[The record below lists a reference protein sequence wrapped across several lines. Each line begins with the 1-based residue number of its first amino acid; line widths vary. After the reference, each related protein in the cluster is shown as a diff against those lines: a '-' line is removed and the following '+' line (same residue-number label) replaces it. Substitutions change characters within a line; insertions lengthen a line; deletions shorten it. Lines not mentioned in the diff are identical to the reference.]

1 MEQQEK
7 TEQALSAKKVKE
19 MKKAEKRK
27 QKEAKKEQ
35 KAKNPGKKRKKAPV
49 IIAAIIIVLI
59 VIRMVS
65 CAFSGNAGVMVST
78 TNAFRGDIE
87 ENVSTSGKV
96 ASEEKTV
103 LFAPVSGRLSEINV
117 AAGDAV
123 KAGDVLMTYDMDQME
138 QRLQEA
144 SLQQDKSNASYNST
158 MTENSKSTAKLNEA
172 NTNLAVLDQQLT
184 DYKAYLKEL
193 QDKLST
199 SQRETQRQLSEE
211 SYDLSRKAADLNK
224 ELQDGVTAERAKEIN
239 KELQDISSS
248 QARNSYVQSIAN
260 SSDYVVSMQNEIATV
275 QEHITEC
282 ENYKAEMQSQKGSS
296 EGTILN
302 GYQSQAYAADKDLA
316 QLTYQEAQEQYD
328 AAKKGIVADFDGIVT
343 ECTGVSGASV
353 TEGAQLI
360 TLESSQNV
368 KVSFDASKSDVAKLA
383 IGQKVDITISGN
395 KYEGEISKIN
405 RMATLNASNTP
416 MVGVEVH
423 LTNPDD
429 KIILGLDAKLTVH
442 TNSAQDTL
450 LIPVEAIN
458 ADKNGD
464 FLYVIEN
471 GMVVKRAITCGISS
485 DEYTEVLDGITDGC
499 AHGTVGGGSMTQVWE
514 YIKIALMNIRSNKGR
529 SILTMLGIIIG
540 ISSVIMII
548 SIGNGVKSGINGELN
563 SMAGGQIAV
572 YSNDTAENGTEVIFT
587 EEDMDA
593 IQEKVPNVKAVTP
606 SWSFSGSATGR
617 KGTFDAAATF
627 GKAGLEYS
635 SQDPII
641 KGRYFTD
648 SDYYTANK
656 VCVITESSAKTLFGN
671 TNVIGMSFDYTLYG
685 VTQEFTIVGIR
696 KDNASKLF
704 GMGGNGT
711 VTMEAPISTIS
722 EGYGFYVDYTD
733 LLIVS
738 DGADNAS
745 QVAKDVVRLLENR
758 HGVRGQNAILVQ
770 NFNDI
775 MSQMDQILSYITI
788 FVVFVAAIS
797 LLVGGIGVMNIM
809 LVSVTERTR
818 EIGIRKSLGARTGSI
833 LLQFL
838 SESAIITLLGGLI
851 GILIGVAGAFGI
863 CSLIGFTAK
872 VSVGTVLGASMFSS
886 AVGIFFGIY
895 PAKKAAKLSPIEALR
910 HE

>member
-7 TEQALSAKKVKE
+7 TEQALSAKKIKE

-49 IIAAIIIVLI
+49 IIAVIIIVLI
-59 VIRMVS
+59 IIRLVS
-65 CAFSGNAGVMVST
+65 CAFFGNVGVQVST

-158 MTENSKSTAKLNEA
+158 MTENS
-172 NTNLAVLDQQLT
+172 NLAVLDQQLT

-211 SYDLSRKAADLNK
+211 SHDLSRKAADLNK

-485 DEYTEVLDGITDGC
+485 DEYTEVLEGI
-499 AHGTVGGGSMTQVWE
+499 
-514 YIKIALMNIRSNKGR
+514 
-529 SILTMLGIIIG
+529 
-540 ISSVIMII
+540 
-548 SIGNGVKSGINGELN
+548 
-563 SMAGGQIAV
+563 
-572 YSNDTAENGTEVIFT
+572 T
-587 EEDMDA
+587 EEDQIIVNSLTGISLEEGM
-593 IQEKVPNVKAVTP
+593 AVTAVP
-606 SWSFSGSATGR
+606 
-617 KGTFDAAATF
+617 
-627 GKAGLEYS
+627 
-635 SQDPII
+635 
-641 KGRYFTD
+641 
-648 SDYYTANK
+648 
-656 VCVITESSAKTLFGN
+656 
-671 TNVIGMSFDYTLYG
+671 
-685 VTQEFTIVGIR
+685 
-696 KDNASKLF
+696 
-704 GMGGNGT
+704 
-711 VTMEAPISTIS
+711 ME
-722 EGYGFYVDYTD
+722 
-733 LLIVS
+733 
-738 DGADNAS
+738 
-745 QVAKDVVRLLENR
+745 Q
-758 HGVRGQNAILVQ
+758 
-770 NFNDI
+770 
-775 MSQMDQILSYITI
+775 
-788 FVVFVAAIS
+788 
-797 LLVGGIGVMNIM
+797 
-809 LVSVTERTR
+809 
-818 EIGIRKSLGARTGSI
+818 
-833 LLQFL
+833 
-838 SESAIITLLGGLI
+838 
-851 GILIGVAGAFGI
+851 
-863 CSLIGFTAK
+863 
-872 VSVGTVLGASMFSS
+872 
-886 AVGIFFGIY
+886 
-895 PAKKAAKLSPIEALR
+895 
-910 HE
+910 

>member
-184 DYKAYLKEL
+184 DYKAYL
-193 QDKLST
+193 
-199 SQRETQRQLSEE
+199 
-211 SYDLSRKAADLNK
+211 K

-485 DEYTEVLDGITDGC
+485 DEYTEVLEGI
-499 AHGTVGGGSMTQVWE
+499 
-514 YIKIALMNIRSNKGR
+514 
-529 SILTMLGIIIG
+529 
-540 ISSVIMII
+540 
-548 SIGNGVKSGINGELN
+548 
-563 SMAGGQIAV
+563 
-572 YSNDTAENGTEVIFT
+572 T
-587 EEDMDA
+587 EEDQIIVNSLTGISLEEGM
-593 IQEKVPNVKAVTP
+593 AVTAVP
-606 SWSFSGSATGR
+606 
-617 KGTFDAAATF
+617 
-627 GKAGLEYS
+627 
-635 SQDPII
+635 
-641 KGRYFTD
+641 
-648 SDYYTANK
+648 
-656 VCVITESSAKTLFGN
+656 
-671 TNVIGMSFDYTLYG
+671 
-685 VTQEFTIVGIR
+685 
-696 KDNASKLF
+696 
-704 GMGGNGT
+704 
-711 VTMEAPISTIS
+711 ME
-722 EGYGFYVDYTD
+722 
-733 LLIVS
+733 
-738 DGADNAS
+738 
-745 QVAKDVVRLLENR
+745 Q
-758 HGVRGQNAILVQ
+758 
-770 NFNDI
+770 
-775 MSQMDQILSYITI
+775 
-788 FVVFVAAIS
+788 
-797 LLVGGIGVMNIM
+797 
-809 LVSVTERTR
+809 
-818 EIGIRKSLGARTGSI
+818 
-833 LLQFL
+833 
-838 SESAIITLLGGLI
+838 
-851 GILIGVAGAFGI
+851 
-863 CSLIGFTAK
+863 
-872 VSVGTVLGASMFSS
+872 
-886 AVGIFFGIY
+886 
-895 PAKKAAKLSPIEALR
+895 
-910 HE
+910 